1 MKNFLIYLTWIFIL
15 SAMLL
20 TSGCGSGESRTEA
33 ADSIYSV
40 EYLNSISID
49 NPERALA
56 LLDTAEQKNLMSEFD
71 IARLRCLA
79 YHNGLSD
86 YKNALR
92 YGLEAYDMPEAREDT
107 QVFLSLLE
115 VIADDYYENGNYEE
129 SVRMCTEG
137 LKLAS
142 DSLLRTEEANFDIAL
157 AENLWEFGRKDEAYL
172 KLGEAVDILE
182 KEAAKDRLYKTADD
196 YVYSLGAYIQSL
208 YSDCRYRD
216 AIAMLPRYEQAM
228 DCLESKDDIPNGLVD
243 MRRASAYAAFA
254 SMLAFEGDNRKADEL
269 YRKLLETDYSKTP
282 DGGQLLVPY
291 LLARKRY
298 AEALNLLQDEKEYW
312 QANADTLSYDYIDFH
327 LKREQE
333 ALTGLNKTA
342 EALRV
347 ANTIQ
352 QMSDTLRERDRS
364 AKALELAEIYK
375 TQEQALQLEQQ
386 SASILIRNIIIGSAL
401 ILLILAVVFIIRI
414 LRYNKTINNKNKV
427 MVKTIDELI
436 GYKDELFERQ
446 EEVLQLRKELDEA
459 KKKTDIEAPLTET
472 TENNVESA
480 SSEIPEN
487 SESLLTEGDKTL
499 YIRMNHEIQARKLY
513 LNSKFSR
520 KDLMAEFKIS
530 ANKFALLFKEF
541 AGCTFSQ
548 YIQNYRLDYA
558 VKLMRENPQWNFDAI
573 AKEAQMS
580 NGAFYSHFKRRFG
593 MSPSDFRAGE
603 ASISSEV

>member
-1 MKNFLIYLTWIFIL
+1 MRNFLIYLTWIFIL
-15 SAMLL
+15 PAMLL
-20 TSGCGSGESRTEA
+20 TPGCGSGESRPYV

-56 LLDTAEQKNLMSEFD
+56 LLDTAEQKKLLSEFD

-92 YGLEAYDMPEAREDT
+92 YGLEAYDMPEARRDAEI
-107 QVFLSLLE
+107 LLLLLG
-115 VIADDYYENGNYEE
+115 VIADDYYQNGNYEE
-129 SVRMCTEG
+129 SVRICTEG

-142 DSLLRTEEANFDIAL
+142 DSLLKDQVANFDVSL
-157 AENLWEFGRKDEAYL
+157 ATNLWELGRKDEAYL
-172 KLGEAVDILE
+172 RLDAAADILE
-182 KEAAKDRLYKTADD
+182 KEAAKYRSYMAADD
-196 YVYSLGAYIQSL
+196 YVYSLGVYIQSL

-228 DCLESKDDIPNGLVD
+228 DCLESKDDIPDGLVD

-254 SMLAFEGDNRKADEL
+254 SMLALEGDSRKADEL

-282 DGGQLLVPY
+282 DGTQLFVPY

-298 AEALNLLQDEKEYW
+298 AEALSYLKDEKEYW
-312 QANADTLSYDYIDFH
+312 QANADTLSHDYIDSH
-327 LKREQE
+327 LKRELE
-333 ALTGLNKTA
+333 AYTGLNKTA

-352 QMSDTLRERDRS
+352 QMSDTLRERERS

-386 SASILIRNIIIGSAL
+386 STSILIRNIIISSAL
-401 ILLILAVVFIIRI
+401 IFLILAVVFIIRI
-414 LRYNKTINNKNKV
+414 LRYNKTINSKNKV

-446 EEVLQLRKELDEA
+446 EEVLQLRKELNEA
-459 KKKTDIEAPLTET
+459 KKNTDIEATLTET
-472 TENNVESA
+472 TENNEDSA
-480 SSEIPEN
+480 SSETPEK
-487 SESLLTEGDKTL
+487 SESLLTEGDKML
-499 YIRMNHEIQARKLY
+499 YIRMNHEVQARRLY
-513 LNSKFSR
+513 LNPNFSR
-520 KDLMAEFKIS
+520 KDLMSEFKIS
-530 ANKFALLFKEF
+530 ANKFSMLFKEF

-548 YIQNYRLDYA
+548 YIQNCRLDYA

-603 ASISSEV
+603 ASIPSPD

>member
-1 MKNFLIYLTWIFIL
+1 MT
-15 SAMLL
+15 M
-20 TSGCGSGESRTEA
+20 TSGCGSNGSRPDV
-33 ADSIYSV
+33 ADSIYCV
-40 EYLNSISID
+40 KYLNSITID

-56 LLDTAEQKNLMSEFD
+56 LLDTAEQKNLLSKFD

-92 YGLEAYDMPEAREDT
+92 YGLEAYDMPESRQDT
-107 QVFLSLLE
+107 EIFLLLLG
-115 VIADDYYENGNYEE
+115 VIADDYYQNGNYEE
-129 SVRMCTEG
+129 SVRICTEG

-142 DSLLRTEEANFDIAL
+142 DSLLRDQEANFYVSMAT
-157 AENLWEFGRKDEAYL
+157 NLLELGRKEEAYL

-182 KEAAKDRLYKTADD
+182 NEAAKSLLYNTADD
-196 YVYSLGAYIQSL
+196 YVYSLGVYIQSL
-208 YSDCRYRD
+208 CNDHRYRD
-216 AIAMLPRYEQAM
+216 AISMLPRYEQAM
-228 DCLESKDDIPNGLVD
+228 DCLESKDGIPDGLVD
-243 MRRASAYAAFA
+243 MRRASAYGAFA
-254 SMLAFEGDNRKADEL
+254 YMLALEGDYPKADEL
-269 YRKLLETDYSKTP
+269 FRKLLETDYSKSP
-282 DGGQLLVPY
+282 EDRGQLIVPY

-298 AEALNLLQDEKEYW
+298 AEALSYLEDEKEYW

-333 ALTGLNKTA
+333 AFTGLNKTA
-342 EALRV
+342 DALRV

-375 TQEQALQLEQQ
+375 TQEQALLLEDQ

-401 ILLILAVVFIIRI
+401 IFLILAIIFIIKI
-414 LRYNKTINNKNKV
+414 LRYNKTISSKNKA
-427 MVKTIDELI
+427 MVKNIDELI

-459 KKKTDIEAPLTET
+459 KKRTDIEAPLTET
-472 TENNVESA
+472 VKDNEESG
-480 SSEIPEN
+480 SSAPPGK
-487 SESLLTEGDKTL
+487 SESLLTEGDKIL
-499 YIRMNHEIQARKLY
+499 YIRMNHEVQARRLY
-513 LNSKFSR
+513 LNPDFSR
-520 KDLMAEFKIS
+520 KNLMAEFKIS
-530 ANKFALLFKEF
+530 ANKFSMLFKEF

-548 YIQNYRLDYA
+548 YIQNCRLDYA

-580 NGAFYSHFKRRFG
+580 NGAFYRHFKRRFG
-593 MSPSDFRAGE
+593 MSPSDFRTGE
-603 ASISSEV
+603 ASISSKNQSMLI